1 MTGRS
6 RMRLSWPVALA
17 LIATAA
23 RLIAV
28 LGSSD
33 PLLGLPQSQSV
44 LDGITWISGAVAAVL
59 LLGHAIFGIAS
70 RHATGFH
77 QAVVYLLLTFVAS
90 FLVMLHFGF
99 DVGAV
104 LTTSAIVTAVVGLA
118 LQPTL
123 GTMIAGFTVVF
134 DGVIRTGDCIVH
146 DGEWVRIESLRWR
159 SAVARRVNNAQVIVP
174 NSHLA
179 DRTTDVMRGGT
190 PLAVTTG
197 FDAPASVAPQR
208 IASLVTAAVLD
219 FAAVN
224 TSEPVIVGP
233 TGFELRQAAIR
244 YRVQY
249 SLNDPLAKDAMEI
262 EVLRRIWYVFQ
273 REQIVLPVNRLYG
286 DGSGVAAAI
295 TDASVLQGWIQRA
308 LAEGGA
314 DALNGVP
321 EVAAQ
326 ALRREGRLLLYG
338 PDERIVLP
346 DGTDDWRFLLVH
358 GEAAGSHEFG
368 LDETDLSRR
377 AMPAWS
383 LGREAQVRLW
393 AERLAQHIGPYAEL
407 AVRRAARITSDPAA
421 LCREVAKEIEDP
433 NERARFLLEAMPQ
446 EVERHGPGLVFR
458 ARRNAAGA
466 LICHL
471 ALRTAGEAAVIGIR
485 PGLLEA
491 GQRAAE

>member
-1 MTGRS
+1 MNGQPKV
-6 RMRLSWPVALA
+6 RLAWPVVLA

-23 RLIAV
+23 WL
-28 LGSSD
+28 LGALGRSD

-44 LDGITWISGAVAAVL
+44 LGGIAWIGGAVAAVL

-123 GTMIAGFTVVF
+123 GTMIAGFTVVI
-134 DGVIRTGDCIVH
+134 DGIVRTGDCILH

-174 NSHLA
+174 NSQIA
-179 DRTTDVMRGGT
+179 DRSADVIRGGT
-190 PLAVTTG
+190 PLAVTTS
-197 FDAPASVAPQR
+197 FYVPANVAPQR

-219 FAAVN
+219 FATVD
-224 TSEPVIVGP
+224 TSQPVIVGP
-233 TGFELRQAAIR
+233 TRFEPRQAAIR

-249 SLNDPLAKDAMEI
+249 SLIDPLAMDAMEI
-262 EVLRRIWYVFQ
+262 EVLRRIWHVFQ
-273 REQIVLPVNRLYG
+273 REQILVPVSRLYG
-286 DGSGVAAAI
+286 DGSGFATAT
-295 TDASVLQGWIQRA
+295 TDALVLSGWIQRA
-308 LAEGGA
+308 LAAGGA
-314 DALNGVP
+314 DALNCPP

-346 DGTDDWRFLLVH
+346 DGTDDWRFLLIH
-358 GEAAGSHEFG
+358 GEAAGSHEYG
-368 LDETDLSRR
+368 LDETDPSR
-377 AMPAWS
+377 AMQAWS
-383 LGREAQVRLW
+383 MGREAQVRIW
-393 AERLAQHIGPYAEL
+393 AERLAQHIGPYAEI
-407 AVRRAARITSDPAA
+407 AVRRAARITWDPAA
-421 LCREVAKEIEDP
+421 LCREVAKEIEDAD
-433 NERARFLLEAMPQ
+433 ERARFLAEAMPQ
-446 EVERHGPGLVFR
+446 EIERHGPGLVFR
-458 ARRNAAGA
+458 ARRAAAGT

-471 ALRTAGEAAVIGIR
+471 ALRTVGEAAIVGIR
-485 PGLLEA
+485 PGLLEV